1 MRRLSRGRRAAG
13 PGVTVRGRF
22 AQLREERGAVAVM
35 VALLMPIF
43 FGAAAIGIDVAAVWS
58 ARQQVQTGADAAV
71 IAVAMDCAR
80 GNCGDIKKTAEDAF
94 WANDEAAKL
103 SNLGPGEGWIS
114 ANTGTRRVSAT
125 QKKDWL
131 VNHFFAG
138 ALGYD
143 TGALSVSSYAR
154 WAPTAQ
160 ARVEI
165 PLAISYCA
173 YRQLAG
179 TLGSKT
185 PVQLAETAPSPGGS
199 CTTPD
204 GHPLNGGI
212 SLFAADAG
220 SCATKTVRNGTYA
233 MTLGS
238 LAGGC
243 TNAYLA
249 TLINRDIAIPVWTEE
264 PGATFRVYGYAA
276 FRVTGFSLATGDRKL
291 LGYFT
296 RSARQV
302 GDSTPPSDATAPA
315 LGANDVFLTEN

>member
-1 MRRLSRGRRAAG
+1 VRRLTTGRRPAG
-13 PGVTVRGRF
+13 
-22 AQLREERGAVAVM
+22 LRTPLARLRDERGAIAVM
-35 VALLMPIF
+35 VALLMPLL
-43 FGAAAIGIDVAAVWS
+43 FGAAAIGIDVAAIWS

-71 IAVAMDCAR
+71 LAVATDCAR
-80 GNCGDIKKTAEDAF
+80 GDCGNIKKTAEDAF

-114 ANTGTRRVSAT
+114 ANTGARRVSAT

-131 VNHFFAG
+131 VNHFFA
-138 ALGYD
+138 AAVGYD
-143 TGALSVSSYAR
+143 TGALSVQSYAR
-154 WAPTAQ
+154 WAPTAK

-185 PVQLAETAPSPGGS
+185 PVQLAETDPAVGGG
-199 CTTPD
+199 CTNPA
-204 GHPLNGGI
+204 GQPLRGGI
-212 SLFAADAG
+212 SLFAADGG
-220 SCATKTVRNGTYA
+220 SCATSTVRTGTYR
-233 MTLGS
+233 MTLGT
-238 LAGGC
+238 LAAGC

-249 TLINRDIAIPVWTEE
+249 TLIGRDISIPVWAEE
-264 PGATFRVYGYAA
+264 PGADFRLYGYAA

-296 RSARQV
+296 RSARQI
-302 GDSTPPSDATAPA
+302 GDTTPPADTAAPD

>member
-1 MRRLSRGRRAAG
+1 VRRLTARGRLAR
-13 PGVTVRGRF
+13 
-22 AQLREERGAVAVM
+22 LREERGGIAVM
-35 VALLMPIF
+35 LALLMPIL
-43 FGAAAIGIDVAAVWS
+43 FGAAAIGIDTAAVWS
-58 ARQQVQTGADAAV
+58 ARQQVQSGADAAV
-71 IAVAMDCAR
+71 LAVATDCAR
-80 GNCGDIKKTAEDAF
+80 GACGNIKKTAEDAF
-94 WANDEAAKL
+94 WANDEAAKH

-114 ANTGTRRVSAT
+114 ANTGTRKVSAT

-143 TGALSVSSYAR
+143 TGELSVSSYAR
-154 WAPTAQ
+154 WAPTSE

-173 YRQLAG
+173 YQSLAG
-179 TLGSKT
+179 SLGSKT
-185 PVQLAETAPSPGGS
+185 PVELAEVTPSPGGG
-199 CTTPD
+199 CTAPD
-204 GHPLNGGI
+204 GRSLNGGI

-220 SCATKTVRNGTYA
+220 SCATRTRLDNSYQL
-233 MTLGS
+233 TLGS

-249 TLINRDIAIPVWTEE
+249 TLIGRDVTIPVWAEE
-264 PGATFRVYGYAA
+264 VGTTFRVYGYAA
-276 FRVTGFSLATGDRKL
+276 FRVTGFSLTAGDRKL
-291 LGYFT
+291 QGYFT

-302 GDSTPPSDATAPA
+302 DATTPPETPAPD

>member
-1 MRRLSRGRRAAG
+1 VRGLSGRPARGHAG
-13 PGVTVRGRF
+13 TVRGRF
-22 AQLREERGAVAVM
+22 ALLREERGGIAVM
-35 VALLMPIF
+35 LALLMPIL
-43 FGAAAIGIDVAAVWS
+43 FGAAAIGIDTAAVWS

-71 IAVAMDCAR
+71 IAVATDCAR

-103 SNLGPGEGWIS
+103 SDLGPGEGWIS
-114 ANTGTRRVSAT
+114 ANTGTRKVSAT
-125 QKKDWL
+125 QKKDWV
-131 VNHFFAG
+131 VNHFFAA

-143 TGALSVSSYAR
+143 TGTLAVSSYAR
-154 WAPTAQ
+154 WAPTAK

-185 PVQLAETAPSPGGS
+185 PVQLAETAPSPGGA
-199 CTTPD
+199 CTGPA
-204 GHPLNGGI
+204 GQSLNGGI

-220 SCATKTVRNGTYA
+220 SCATRTVLNGTYS
-233 MTLGS
+233 MTLGT

-249 TLINRDIAIPVWTEE
+249 SLIGRDVTIPVWAEE

-276 FRVTGFSLATGDRKL
+276 FRVTGFSLTAGDRKL
-291 LGYFT
+291 QGYFT
-296 RSARQV
+296 RSARQI
-302 GDSTPPSDATAPA
+302 DDPTPPATPAPD
-315 LGANDVFLTEN
+315 LGANDVFLTKD